1 MNYKF
6 LLASDMDYT
15 FLLPSGE
22 VSKANREALLELRDN
37 GIAFTFATGR
47 THFLVSKYVFDLG
60 IEVPVICSNGGEIFD
75 YKKRKSVFSADF
87 SDKKSRELLK
97 LFFENNIDFTAYN
110 SDAVYFSPRSSRL
123 DFFLKYNEGLSE
135 DEKAVLRNFDADI
148 LKSEELSGFNKF
160 LMIESPDDFS
170 SQIYNDSELEVVSS
184 AKGFDD
190 VMVKGSTKGNALHAL
205 AKHMG
210 IPDSHVFAIG
220 DNDNDY
226 SMFDKPFN
234 GIAMGNATP
243 ILFDVAKYVTS
254 SCEEDGFA
262 KACHDFIIPL
272 ARSMS

>member
-1 MNYKF
+1 MKNIRWGIIGCGNVTELK
-6 LLASDMDYT
+6 
-15 FLLPSGE
+15 SGP
-22 VSKANREALLELRDN
+22 
-37 GIAFTFATGR
+37 AFQKVPGSE
-47 THFLVSKYVFDLG
+47 LVSVMRRNAALAADYAQRHGVARWYADASAL
-60 IEVPVICSNGGEIFD
+60 INDPEVN
-75 YKKRKSVFSADF
+75 
-87 SDKKSRELLK
+87 
-97 LFFENNIDFTAYN
+97 
-110 SDAVYFSPRSSRL
+110 AVYIATPPDTHAL
-123 DFFLKYNEGLSE
+123 YAIQTMKAGKPVYV
-135 DEKAVLRNFDADI
+135 EKPMANSYEECISMIEACKAADVP
-148 LKSEELSGFNKF
+148 LFVAYYRRALPGFNKF

>member
-148 LKSEELSGFNKF
+148 LKSEELPGFNKF

-170 SQIYNDSELEVVSS
+170 SQIYTDIVRTGFSLES
-184 AKGFDD
+184 AQMVLSDFAD
-190 VMVKGSTKGNALHAL
+190 VCV
-205 AKHMG
+205 
-210 IPDSHVFAIG
+210 
-220 DNDNDY
+220 NDNGRWY
-226 SMFDKPFN
+226 
-234 GIAMGNATP
+234 GMGVGMDWIFPSA
-243 ILFDVAKYVTS
+243 S
-254 SCEEDGFA
+254 
-262 KACHDFIIPL
+262 
-272 ARSMS
+272 